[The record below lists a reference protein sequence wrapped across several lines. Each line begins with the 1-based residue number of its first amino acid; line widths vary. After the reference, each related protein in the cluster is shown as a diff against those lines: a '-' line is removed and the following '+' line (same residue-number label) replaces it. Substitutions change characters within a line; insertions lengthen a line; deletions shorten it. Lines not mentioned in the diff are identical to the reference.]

1 MTQTFAHDVLFV
13 QESPNS
19 IKLFK
24 IDSSTPKRI
33 RVIIDDTKLN
43 EKEHF
48 SLSKIDRDGNK
59 VLVGRM
65 PYVYSRNPSKIFK
78 KHYVYA

>member
-1 MTQTFAHDVLFV
+1 M
-13 QESPNS
+13 
-19 IKLFK
+19 
-24 IDSSTPKRI
+24 
-33 RVIIDDTKLN
+33 IDDTGIEAYGHIKTKLN

-78 KHYVYA
+78 KHYEHAYCVKIEVCKK